1 MRLKTLLWK
10 LDEALK
16 DWRRYQEITLD
27 EFKRDRDRRNMILY
41 TMLLS
46 IQATLDIAMHLIAE
60 RKLRRPNTYR
70 ETFEILAE
78 NNIITSNLASQ
89 LSDLAGFRNIIV
101 HIYWD
106 LDLEEVYNVLQK
118 DLQYLEAFYS
128 LAKNLLSET
137 KN

>member
-1 MRLKTLLWK
+1 
-10 LDEALK
+10 
-16 DWRRYQEITLD
+16 
-27 EFKRDRDRRNMILY
+27 MILY

-46 IQATLDIAMHLIAE
+46 IQATLDIAMHILAE

-78 NNIITSNLASQ
+78 NNIIPSDLATQ

-101 HIYWD
+101 HIYWE
-106 LDLEEVYNVLQK
+106 LDLEEVYNILQK

-128 LAKNLLSET
+128 IAKDSLGEQKT
-137 KN
+137 